1 MFIKRTQA
9 KSIKESADQFKVV
22 GIIGPRQS
30 GKTTLVRWLFK
41 DYDYVNLENIDEREF
56 AQKDPRA
63 FLNQFQNGL
72 IIDEFQHVP
81 DLLSYIQTRVDEV
94 KKNGMYILAGSQN
107 FLMNQA
113 ISQSLAGRVSLHTLL
128 PLSIDE
134 LAQAKLLPE
143 TEDALMYKGFYPS
156 LYEAEVSIEKW
167 YASYVNTYL
176 ERDVR
181 QLSQVADLSLFRKF
195 MQLCA
200 GRIGQI
206 VNLTSLA
213 NDCGIS
219 DKTARGWLSIL
230 EASYILY
237 VLQPHHKNFSKRL
250 VKSPK
255 IYFYDTGLAS
265 YLLRIKP
272 EQIGTHYLN
281 GGLFETMI
289 ISDLF
294 KSYYNRGVV
303 PRIYFWRDRTGHE
316 IDCILDEGVDLIPI
330 EIKRGHTINQ
340 SFFKNLT
347 FWNELSQTDPE
358 KNYIVYGGDAKQS
371 RSKGKV
377 LGWRKTD
384 DIVGALYD

>member
-9 KSIKESADQFKVV
+9 DSIKESANQFKVV
-22 GIIGPRQS
+22 GVIGPRQS

-41 DYDYVNLENIDEREF
+41 NYDYINLENIDDREF

-63 FLNQFQNGL
+63 FLNQFEKGL

-81 DLLSYIQTRVDEV
+81 DLLSYIQARVDEY
-94 KKNGMYILAGSQN
+94 KKPGMYILTGSQN

-113 ISQSLAGRVSLHTLL
+113 ISQSLAGRVALHTLL
-128 PLSIDE
+128 PLSIKE
-134 LAQAKLLPE
+134 LLQAKLLPK
-143 TEDALMYKGFYPS
+143 TEDELMYKGFYPS
-156 LYEAEVSIEKW
+156 LYEAEISIEKW
-167 YASYVNTYL
+167 YAGYMSTYL

-200 GRIGQI
+200 GRIGQV
-206 VNLTSLA
+206 VNFTSLA

-237 VLQPHHKNFSKRL
+237 VLQPHYKNFSKRL
-250 VKSPK
+250 IKSPK

-272 EQIGTHYLN
+272 EQMSTHYLN

-294 KSYYNRGVV
+294 KSYYNRGIV
-303 PRIYFWRDRTGHE
+303 PRIYFWRDRTGRE
-316 IDCILDEGVDLIPI
+316 IDCILDEGVDLVPI
-330 EIKRGHTINQ
+330 EVKRGHTINQ

-347 FWNELSQTDPE
+347 FWNELSDTDPE
-358 KNYIVYGGDAKQS
+358 KNYIVYGGDVQQQ
-371 RSKGKV
+371 RSKGSV

-384 DIVGALYD
+384 AIVAKLYD